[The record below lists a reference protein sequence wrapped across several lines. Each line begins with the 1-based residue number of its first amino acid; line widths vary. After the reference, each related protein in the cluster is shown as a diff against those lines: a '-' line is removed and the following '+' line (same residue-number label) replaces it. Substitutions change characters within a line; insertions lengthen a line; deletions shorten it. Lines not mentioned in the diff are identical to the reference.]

1 MDVGMGYRQEAGRLS
16 GPVPIFFVRLFA
28 QEILGHEASHQE
40 TSINSLEKQGYI
52 DEEILRY

>member
-1 MDVGMGYRQEAGRLS
+1 MGYRQEAGRMS
-16 GPVPIFFVRLFA
+16 GPVPIFSVRLFA